1 MSPSGGSDDADGD
14 EPDAAQAD
22 QAVALPITDTL
33 DLHTFPPRDVA
44 DLVREWLGEAH
55 AAGFRDVR
63 IIHGRGIGVQR
74 EIVRSVLAHD
84 PRVAEFADAPPEG
97 GGWGATRARLV

>member
-1 MSPSGGSDDADGD
+1 MIADDAGEV
-14 EPDAAQAD
+14 EPGQDDA
-22 QAVALPITDTL
+22 VVLPIGDTL

-55 AAGFRDVR
+55 AAGLRDVR

-74 EIVRSVLAHD
+74 EIVRALLARD
-84 PRVAEFADAPPEG
+84 PRVAEFADAPPDA
-97 GGWGATRARLV
+97 GGWGATRARLR